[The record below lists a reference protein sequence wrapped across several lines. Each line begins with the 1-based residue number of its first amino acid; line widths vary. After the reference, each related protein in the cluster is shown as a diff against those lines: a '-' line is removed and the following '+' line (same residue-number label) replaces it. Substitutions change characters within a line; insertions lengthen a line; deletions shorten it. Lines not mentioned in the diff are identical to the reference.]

1 MKGIYYI
8 ENYVSERGSCISGY
22 FATEDDAREGLKFCA
37 DWFRP
42 NGTGRIYFKEFGLH
56 GKTTLIYESR

>member
-8 ENYVSERGSCISGY
+8 HNTIDEIHSTISGY
-22 FATEDDAREGLKFCA
+22 FETEDEAREGLKSCA

-42 NGTGRIYFKEFGLH
+42 NDTGRIYFQEFGLH
-56 GKTTLIYESR
+56 GKRTLVYENQ

>member
-8 ENYVSERGSCISGY
+8 DNSIDEYHHITSGY
-22 FATEDDAREGLKFCA
+22 FETEDEAREALKSCA

-42 NGTGRIYFKEFGLH
+42 NGTGRIYFQEFGLH
-56 GKTTLIYESR
+56 KESILIYENR

>member
-8 ENYVSERGSCISGY
+8 ENYINEIHTSISGY
-22 FATEDDAREGLKFCA
+22 FTTEDEAHEGLKSCA

-42 NGTGRIYFKEFGLH
+42 KGTGRIYFQEFGL
-56 GKTTLIYESR
+56 GKTPILIYENR

>member
-8 ENYVSERGSCISGY
+8 ENYLDEIHSGIRGY
-22 FATEDDAREGLKFCA
+22 FETEDEAREALKSCS

-42 NGTGRIYFKEFGLH
+42 NGTGRIYFQEFGLH
-56 GKTTLIYESR
+56 KEPILIYENR

>member
-8 ENYVSERGSCISGY
+8 ENYVSERGSRISGY
-22 FATEDDAREGLKFCA
+22 FATEDEARAGLKFCA

-42 NGTGRIYFKEFGLH
+42 NGTGRIYFREFGLH
-56 GKTTLIYESR
+56 GKTTLIYES

>member
-8 ENYVSERGSCISGY
+8 DNSIDECHNIISGY
-22 FATEDDAREGLKFCA
+22 FKTEDEAREALKSCA

-42 NGTGRIYFKEFGLH
+42 NGTVEFISKSLV
-56 GKTTLIYESR
+56 YMAR